1 MSHSPRPHARGHAAD
16 ALRHALLALGLL
28 LLAGCVTP
36 GTREAPPAEP
46 APAPPAAGEPPVEPA
61 EPAEAPEPPPPPPE
75 PTLGAVLDRFRGGL
89 ASPACIVG
97 PANRAWRQR
106 YAGWPPRFAERIDAI
121 LPLFDYVLRE
131 VHARALPS
139 EYALVPIVEGW
150 YQPAI
155 AGRGGPMGMWQMI
168 PSTARAHGVTI
179 IPGYD
184 GRLSPVDATAGAL
197 HHLEAMQAR
206 FGEWRAAAMAYNAGE
221 YRLARVLPE
230 DGLPRASGER
240 RMPRGMPRESYEYI
254 AKMRALACLLAEP
267 GRAGI
272 PFDRERRFEPLQ
284 VLQLP
289 PGAGSLADVAG
300 AIGVPA
306 DALRALNPSFR
317 NGQVVAAAPRGLLVP
332 EGALARVDDA
342 TALFGPAGGAREAAA
357 ASAEAAA
364 IAGEDAPARHV
375 VRAGDSLWT
384 IARRYRVPLA
394 SLRAWNGLGERA
406 VIRPGQVLKL
416 AP

>member
-1 MSHSPRPHARGHAAD
+1 MSPPHPTHARGHAAG

-28 LLAGCVTP
+28 LLAACAAP
-36 GTREAPPAEP
+36 GTREAPPPAPEP
-46 APAPPAAGEPPVEPA
+46 APAPVVAPPPPPPE
-61 EPAEAPEPPPPPPE
+61 EPPPPPPPP

-89 ASPACIVG
+89 ASPACVVG

-131 VHARALPS
+131 VHARGLPS

-168 PSTARAHGVTI
+168 APTARAHGITI
-179 IPGYD
+179 VPGYD
-184 GRLSPVDATAGAL
+184 GRLSPVDATEGAL
-197 HHLEAMQAR
+197 EHLEAMQAR
-206 FGEWRAAAMAYNAGE
+206 FGDWRAAAMAYNAGE
-221 YRLARVLPE
+221 YRLARVFPE
-230 DGLPRASGER
+230 DGLPVASGER
-240 RMPRGMPRESYEYI
+240 RLPRGLAHGTYEYI
-254 AKMRALACLLAEP
+254 SKMRALACLLAEP

-284 VLQLP
+284 VLALP
-289 PGAGSLADVAG
+289 PGAGSLADVAS

-306 DALRALNPSFR
+306 ETLRALNPAFR

-332 EGALARVDDA
+332 EGALARIDDA
-342 TALFGPAGGAREAAA
+342 TALFGAPGGARDASAAR
-357 ASAEAAA
+357 AEAAA
-364 IAGEDAPARHV
+364 VDGADAAGARHV
-375 VRAGDSLWT
+375 VRPGESLWT
-384 IARRYRVPLA
+384 IARRHRIPLA
-394 SLRAWNGLGERA
+394 SLLAWNGLGARA

>member
-1 MSHSPRPHARGHAAD
+1 MSHSPPPHARGHAAG

-28 LLAGCVTP
+28 LLAACAAP
-36 GTREAPPAEP
+36 GTREAPPVDP
-46 APAPPAAGEPPVEPA
+46 APVPPAVVEPPAA
-61 EPAEAPEPPPPPPE
+61 PAEAPEPPPPPPE

-89 ASPACIVG
+89 ASPACVVG

-131 VHARALPS
+131 VHARGLPS

-168 PSTARAHGVTI
+168 APTARAHGVTI
-179 IPGYD
+179 VPGYD
-184 GRLSPVDATAGAL
+184 GRLSPVDATEGAL
-197 HHLEAMQAR
+197 DHLEAMQAR
-206 FGEWRAAAMAYNAGE
+206 FGDWRAASMAYNAGE
-221 YRLARVLPE
+221 YRLARVFPE
-230 DGLPRASGER
+230 DGLPVASGER
-240 RMPRGMPRESYEYI
+240 RLPRGLAHGTYEYI
-254 AKMRALACLLAEP
+254 SKMRALACLLAEP
-267 GRAGI
+267 DRAGI
-272 PFDRERRFEPLQ
+272 PFDRARRFEPLQ
-284 VLQLP
+284 VLTLP
-289 PGAGSLADVAG
+289 PGAGSLANVAS

-306 DALRALNPSFR
+306 ETLRALNPAYR

-332 EGALARVDDA
+332 EGALARVEDA
-342 TALFGPAGGAREAAA
+342 TALFGAPGGARDAAA
-357 ASAEAAA
+357 ATAEAAA
-364 IAGEDAPARHV
+364 VAGEEAAARHV

-384 IARRYRVPLA
+384 IARRYRIPLA

-416 AP
+416 TP